1 MNSEANCASMQC
13 EICFAQFNVAHF
25 DVHILGQRFP
35 MYGPHASDGGM
46 LCVAWFQCAVVNI
59 KCVMQI

>member
-1 MNSEANCASMQC
+1 MQC
-13 EICFAQFNVAHF
+13 EICFAQFNVADC

-35 MYGPHASDGGM
+35 MYGPHVSDGGM

-59 KCVMQI
+59 KCVMQM